1 MVKENPV
8 ARRTRARSPFEPSG
22 GGPGR
27 GRVFRQAGL
36 LELVAE
42 FAGSTRHVASLDR
55 AARATGS
62 AVAERFAAHYLYVFP
77 MERGDQKPPMAPM
90 AGARLHLGTH
100 RWERVEG
107 VAAAPPEPGAEE
119 PGSAFIPEMAAVAS
133 AGDRRGERMRFYT
146 QCASYAP
153 LDSHYEFDPETDRW
167 SPRPRLSDAAA
178 ERSGAVVV
186 RLSAFKTVGDDLYV
200 LGGVD
205 GTFAPS
211 AAVRRCRDGVWADV
225 APMRTARFAACA
237 VAVGRAGLV
246 VLGGYAR
253 TFGEGN
259 AQSRSAERY
268 DVAENAWREL
278 PDLLPDGGDAREGD
292 LLTAEVRGAIYAV
305 EAHYTRQHL
314 ARVQRLAPG
323 DARWSFCARLPT
335 PPTGAARPR
344 DDGVEE
350 TFATNVLLGA
360 SDTLLAMSGRIDSDD
375 AVASSPVLIQGYDAA
390 RDEWSPLYEIL
401 DPALGFTAL
410 LFHDAVYFPLRGARE
425 GNADGERTA
434 IGCYDLASGVGRK
447 LGGSTRHCDPR
458 QGPSF
463 VVGRAPER
471 PRAAS
476 PAPSPAS
483 ATPSPTAKRQ
493 TTSTLRQLRDARTRR

>member
-1 MVKENPV
+1 
-8 ARRTRARSPFEPSG
+8 
-22 GGPGR
+22 
-27 GRVFRQAGL
+27 
-36 LELVAE
+36 
-42 FAGSTRHVASLDR
+42 
-55 AARATGS
+55 
-62 AVAERFAAHYLYVFP
+62 

-167 SPRPRLSDAAA
+167 SPRPRLSDAA
-178 ERSGAVVV
+178 ERSGEVVV

-211 AAVRRCRDGVWADV
+211 AAVRRCRGGVWSDV
-225 APMRTARFAACA
+225 ASMRTARFAARA

-268 DVAENAWREL
+268 DVAADAWREL

-323 DARWSFCARLPT
+323 DARWATT
-335 PPTGAARPR
+335 P
-344 DDGVEE
+344 
-350 TFATNVLLGA
+350 
-360 SDTLLAMSGRIDSDD
+360 
-375 AVASSPVLIQGYDAA
+375 

-425 GNADGERTA
+425 SAADGERTA
-434 IGCYDLASGVGRK
+434 IGCYDLASGVGRA

-476 PAPSPAS
+476 PAPSPAAKS
-483 ATPSPTAKRQ
+483 SPASKPSPTAKRQ
-493 TTSTLRQLRDARTRR
+493 SKLAAARQLRGT

>member
-1 MVKENPV
+1 
-8 ARRTRARSPFEPSG
+8 
-22 GGPGR
+22 
-27 GRVFRQAGL
+27 
-36 LELVAE
+36 
-42 FAGSTRHVASLDR
+42 
-55 AARATGS
+55 
-62 AVAERFAAHYLYVFP
+62 
-77 MERGDQKPPMAPM
+77 
-90 AGARLHLGTH
+90 
-100 RWERVEG
+100 
-107 VAAAPPEPGAEE
+107 
-119 PGSAFIPEMAAVAS
+119 
-133 AGDRRGERMRFYT
+133 MRFYT

-167 SPRPRLSDAAA
+167 SPRPRLSDAA
-178 ERSGAVVV
+178 ERSGEVVV

-268 DVAENAWREL
+268 DVDEDAWREL

-292 LLTAEVRGAIYAV
+292 LLTAEVRGTIYAV

-323 DARWSFCARLPT
+323 EARWSFCARLPT

-425 GNADGERTA
+425 SAADGERTA
-434 IGCYDLASGVGRK
+434 IGCYDLASGVGRA
-447 LGGSTRHCDPR
+447 LGGSTRYCDPR

-476 PAPSPAS
+476 PAPSPAAKAS
-483 ATPSPTAKRQ
+483 LTKRQ
-493 TTSTLRQLRDARTRR
+493 APRAAVRQLRGS

>member
-1 MVKENPV
+1 
-8 ARRTRARSPFEPSG
+8 
-22 GGPGR
+22 
-27 GRVFRQAGL
+27 
-36 LELVAE
+36 
-42 FAGSTRHVASLDR
+42 
-55 AARATGS
+55 
-62 AVAERFAAHYLYVFP
+62 
-77 MERGDQKPPMAPM
+77 
-90 AGARLHLGTH
+90 
-100 RWERVEG
+100 
-107 VAAAPPEPGAEE
+107 
-119 PGSAFIPEMAAVAS
+119 
-133 AGDRRGERMRFYT
+133 
-146 QCASYAP
+146 
-153 LDSHYEFDPETDRW
+153 
-167 SPRPRLSDAAA
+167 
-178 ERSGAVVV
+178 
-186 RLSAFKTVGDDLYV
+186 
-200 LGGVD
+200 
-205 GTFAPS
+205 
-211 AAVRRCRDGVWADV
+211 
-225 APMRTARFAACA
+225 MRTARFAACA

-268 DVAENAWREL
+268 DVAADAWREL

-292 LLTAEVRGAIYAV
+292 LLTAEVRGTIYAV

-323 DARWSFCARLPT
+323 EARWSFCARLPT

-425 GNADGERTA
+425 SAADGERTA
-434 IGCYDLASGVGRK
+434 IGCYDLASGVGRA
-447 LGGSTRHCDPR
+447 LGGSTRYCDPR

-476 PAPSPAS
+476 PAPSPAAKS
-483 ATPSPTAKRQ
+483 SPASKPSPTAKRQ
-493 TTSTLRQLRDARTRR
+493 SKLAAARQLRGT